1 MEVVGQGKGVKD
13 LTGAGMNRKRR
24 RIISIFIFIALFLVS
39 MAYQMPPVIA
49 AADGA
54 QEEIKIGVLAHIGE
68 EEALRMWT
76 PTADYLSAQMPGY
89 TFVIVPL
96 DNDNIASVV
105 ENAQVDFVIT
115 NPGSYVELEYKY
127 GISRTATLKNLRPGE
142 AYDEFGAV
150 IFTRADRDDINDLGD
165 LKGSSF
171 MAIDERAFGGWWMA
185 WRELKDNGINPYRD
199 FSNLTFSGFPQDLVA
214 YAVRDGEVDAGTVRT
229 GTLERMEA
237 EGLIEIDEFKV
248 LNRQYVEDLP
258 FLLSTRLYPEWPFAK
273 LKHTPDVLARN
284 VTVAL
289 LSMPADCEAAKAAK
303 CAGWTVPLDYNKVH
317 DCLRELRVG
326 PYEGYGEVTFAEA
339 VKQHWYWFVLTVLV
353 ILLLAGGAIY
363 VVRLN
368 RKLDASYHEL
378 ELSRDNLDMRVKERT
393 AQLQME
399 LIERKK
405 AEDDLRIALQKR
417 EELEFIINKS
427 QVIAFL
433 WRNDEGW
440 PVEFVSDNIRQF
452 GYTPQEFLEGHIA
465 YADIIYSD
473 DLERVGDEVTMYS
486 GQGVTE
492 FTQQYRIITKSGDV
506 RWTDDITWI
515 RRDENGNI
523 THYQGVVLDVTLRK
537 LAEEKLLKLNRVY
550 SVISQINQTIVRV
563 HDKDKILGEACRI
576 AVEYGELRM
585 AWIGIIDE
593 QTKLVNP
600 VAYSGVEDGYLSK
613 IKPIS
618 VEDVPSGRG
627 PTGIA
632 IREGRHHVCDDIEK
646 DPQMAP
652 WREEALKRGYRSSIV
667 LPIKQFGKVIGSFS
681 LYASVPYFFDT
692 EEIQLL
698 DEVINDISFAL
709 DSIETVKKKQEA
721 EDALEKSEARYRR
734 LHESMTDCFVQT
746 TMSGEIV
753 DVNRSF
759 LEMLGYTDDEVG
771 KLRYQDITPAKWH
784 EIEMKII
791 ETQVMARGY
800 SEVYEK
806 EYIRK
811 DGTVFPV
818 ELKTYLL
825 RDTDG
830 KPYGMWAL
838 VRDITQRKKS
848 EEELEKHR
856 NHLEEMVKERTA
868 ELERMNRLFVGREL
882 KMIELKNKIAE
893 FEDKSKQVR
902 T

>member
-54 QEEIKIGVLAHIGE
+54 QEEIKIGVLAHRGE

-76 PTADYLSAQMPGY
+76 PTADYLSEQVPGY

-105 ENAQVDFVIT
+105 ENDGVDFVVT

-127 GISRTATLKNLRPGE
+127 GVSRTATLKNLRQGE

-150 IFTRADRDDINDLGD
+150 IFTRADRNDINDLGD

-185 WRELKDNGINPYRD
+185 WRELKDNGIDPYRD
-199 FSNLTFSGFPQDLVA
+199 FSNLTFCGFPQDLVA

-229 GTLERMEA
+229 DTLERMEA

-248 LNRQYVEDLP
+248 LNRQYVEDFP

-273 LKHTPDVLARN
+273 LKHTPDALARN

-289 LSMPADCEAAKAAK
+289 LNMPSDCEAAKAAK
-303 CAGWTVPLDYNKVH
+303 CAGWTIPLDYNKVH

-326 PYEGYGEVTFAEA
+326 PYEGYGEVTFVEA
-339 VKQHWYWFVLTVLV
+339 VKQHWYWFVLIVLV
-353 ILLLAGGAIY
+353 ILLLAGGAGY

-378 ELSRDNLDMRVKERT
+378 ELSRNNLDMRVKERT

-405 AEDDLRIALQKR
+405 VEDDLRIALQKR

-452 GYTPQEFLEGHIA
+452 GYTPQDFLEGHIA

-473 DLERVGDEVTMYS
+473 DLERVGDEVAMYS
-486 GQGVTE
+486 RQGVTE
-492 FTQQYRIITKSGDV
+492 FTQQYRITTKSGDV
-506 RWTDDITWI
+506 RWTDNITWI

-537 LAEEKLLKLNRVY
+537 LAEEKLLKLNRIY

-563 HDKDKILGEACRI
+563 RDRDKILGEACRI

-600 VAYSGVEDGYLSK
+600 VAYSGVEDDYLSK

-627 PTGIA
+627 PTGTA

-652 WREEALKRGYRSSIV
+652 WKEEALKRGYRSSIA

-681 LYASVPYFFDT
+681 LYASVPHFFDT

-734 LHESMTDCFVQT
+734 LHESMTDCFAQT

-838 VRDITQRKKS
+838 VRDITSRKQA

-856 NHLEEMVKERTA
+856 FHLEEMVAERTA

-882 KMIELKNKIAE
+882 KMIELKKKIAE
-893 FEDKSKQVR
+893 LEDKSKQVR

>member
-54 QEEIKIGVLAHIGE
+54 QEEIKIGVLAHRGE

-76 PTADYLSAQMPGY
+76 PTADYLSEQVPGY

-105 ENAQVDFVIT
+105 ENDGVDFVVT

-127 GISRTATLKNLRPGE
+127 GVSRTATLKNLRQGE
-142 AYDEFGAV
+142 AY
-150 IFTRADRDDINDLGD
+150 DINDLGD

-185 WRELKDNGINPYRD
+185 WRELKDNGIDPYRD
-199 FSNLTFSGFPQDLVA
+199 FSNLTFCGFPQDLVA

-229 GTLERMEA
+229 DTLERMEA

-248 LNRQYVEDLP
+248 LNRQYVEDFP

-273 LKHTPDVLARN
+273 LKHTPDALARN

-289 LSMPADCEAAKAAK
+289 LNMPSDCEAAKAAK
-303 CAGWTVPLDYNKVH
+303 CAGWTIPLDYNKVH

-326 PYEGYGEVTFAEA
+326 PYEGYGEVTFVEA
-339 VKQHWYWFVLTVLV
+339 VKQHWYWFVLIVLV
-353 ILLLAGGAIY
+353 ILLLAGGAGY

-378 ELSRDNLDMRVKERT
+378 ELSRNNLDMRVKERT

-405 AEDDLRIALQKR
+405 VEDDLRIALQKR

-452 GYTPQEFLEGHIA
+452 GYTPQDFLEGHIA

-473 DLERVGDEVTMYS
+473 DLERVGDEVAMYS
-486 GQGVTE
+486 RQGVTE
-492 FTQQYRIITKSGDV
+492 FTQQYRITTKSGDV
-506 RWTDDITWI
+506 RWTDNITWI

-537 LAEEKLLKLNRVY
+537 LAEEKLLKLNRIY

-563 HDKDKILGEACRI
+563 RDRDKILGEACRI

-600 VAYSGVEDGYLSK
+600 VAYSGVEDDYLSK

-627 PTGIA
+627 PTGTA

-652 WREEALKRGYRSSIV
+652 WKEEALKRGYRSSIA

-681 LYASVPYFFDT
+681 LYASVPHFFDT

-734 LHESMTDCFVQT
+734 LHESMTDCFAQT

-838 VRDITQRKKS
+838 VRDITSRKQA

-856 NHLEEMVKERTA
+856 FHLEEMVAERTA

-882 KMIELKNKIAE
+882 KMIELKKKIAE
-893 FEDKSKQVR
+893 LEDKSKQVR